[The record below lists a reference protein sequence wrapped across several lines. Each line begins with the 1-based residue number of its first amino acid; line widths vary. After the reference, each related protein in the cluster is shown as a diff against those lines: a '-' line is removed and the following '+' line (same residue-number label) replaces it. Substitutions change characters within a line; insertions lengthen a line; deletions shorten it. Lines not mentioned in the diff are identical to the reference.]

1 MSELIDAVA
10 NNVRK
15 LRESRGLSLSQLSEL
30 SGVAK
35 ATLFKVE
42 RGRTNPTLDTL
53 AAIAETFDVSVPSLV
68 TMPSGAVVE
77 IVKDG
82 EGDDISDEISS
93 GQVLRSLTI
102 GAGSMEIHAQ
112 RFFDGKVETSPSHG
126 YGAREHVFVRKG
138 KIVVGPV
145 GEEVEVSAGD
155 YVTYPADRTHK
166 WQAVGGDASIWIVHT
181 FPRAATFLE

>member
-1 MSELIDAVA
+1 MTNLMDAVA
-10 NNVRK
+10 DNVRR
-15 LRESRGLSLSQLSEL
+15 LRESRGLSLSQLSDL
-30 SGVAK
+30 SGIAK

-68 TMPSGAVVE
+68 TMPTGAVVE

-82 EGDDISDEISS
+82 EGDDISDEISV
-93 GQVLRSLTI
+93 GHVLKSLAI
-102 GAGSMEIHAQ
+102 GAGTIEIHAQ
-112 RFFDGKVETSPSHG
+112 KFLSGKVETSPSHG

-138 KIVVGPV
+138 KILVGPV
-145 GEEVEVSAGD
+145 GEEVEASSGD

-166 WQAVGGDASIWIVHT
+166 WQAVDGDASIWIVHT
-181 FPRAATFLE
+181 FPRAASFME